1 MAVLGDKM
9 PYVRIEML
17 EGRTDEEK
25 SAIAKSVTQA
35 LVEHG
40 RTKADSVFV
49 VFEDVSPCNWA
60 RAGVLLSDAERS

>member
-1 MAVLGDKM
+1 M

-17 EGRTDEEK
+17 EGRTDKEK
-25 SAIAKSVTQA
+25 SAIAESVTQA

-49 VFEDVSPCNWA
+49 VFKDVSASNWA
-60 RAGVLLSDAERS
+60 RAGILLSNADRS

>member
-1 MAVLGDKM
+1 M

-17 EGRTDEEK
+17 EGRTVEEK
-25 SAIAKSVTQA
+25 AAIAKSVTQA

-49 VFEDVSPCNWA
+49 VFEDVPASNWA
-60 RAGVLLSDAERS
+60 RAGVLLSDPKRSS